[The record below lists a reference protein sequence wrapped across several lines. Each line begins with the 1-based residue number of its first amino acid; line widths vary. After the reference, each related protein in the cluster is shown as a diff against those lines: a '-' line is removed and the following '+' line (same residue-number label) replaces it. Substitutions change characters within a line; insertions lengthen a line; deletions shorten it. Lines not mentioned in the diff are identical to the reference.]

1 MFIHTF
7 ACAHTDIPQWLYS
20 EALALVKGHLVGHRC
35 RLKYESL
42 LFVLLQKCM
51 RERFV
56 WVWWSQTGNTMHLFK
71 SQQPK
76 MHPTGKWACLHLE
89 VWALLYSL
97 RLPQPPGSC
106 SPASGLRLPRPPGM
120 AGALSCS
127 AALPSHSS
135 GLGKFQWPGLK
146 TSSAFLTVDCG
157 FGSTLENLDL
167 LQSNISWAWML
178 EKARAPWSGSYP
190 MGTWMVLGLTGL
202 RVWWCADNSWPG
214 LMRFFMQVWDRMLG
228 E

>member
-1 MFIHTF
+1 MTH
-7 ACAHTDIPQWLYS
+7 CCLYFYKS
-20 EALALVKGHLVGHRC
+20 VWEKGLFGYGD
-35 RLKYESL
+35 LKQETLCISSKANN
-42 LFVLLQKCM
+42 QKCILQVN
-51 RERFV
+51 E
-56 WVWWSQTGNTMHLFK
+56 
-71 SQQPK
+71 P
-76 MHPTGKWACLHLE
+76 ACTWRSE
-89 VWALLYSL
+89 PCSTASGSPSL
-97 RLPQPPGSC
+97 QAQAP
-106 SPASGLRLPRPPGM
+106 PASGLGLPRPPGM